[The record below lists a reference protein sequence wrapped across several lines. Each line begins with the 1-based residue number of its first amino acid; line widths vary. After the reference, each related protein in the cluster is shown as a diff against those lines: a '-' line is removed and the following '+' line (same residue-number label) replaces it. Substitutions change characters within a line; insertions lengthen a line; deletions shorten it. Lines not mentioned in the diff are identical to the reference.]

1 MSGVNTGR
9 GGVPAAVGHGR
20 FVVMRDR
27 NGVRTA
33 VQRHAVSAACE
44 GPDGGTTLL
53 LPGGRLVQLDE
64 DLDLVLA
71 WLA

>member
-1 MSGVNTGR
+1 MSRASAGTGAA
-9 GGVPAAVGHGR
+9 PAAAGHGR
-20 FVVMRDR
+20 FVVVRDR
-27 NGVRTA
+27 DGRRTA
-33 VQRHAVSAACE
+33 VRRHAVSAACE